1 MPEVASPEAPMQK
14 IIIERNN
21 VRESGADGPTLLF
34 AHGFGCDQNMWRFVI
49 PELERDFRVIAF
61 DYVGSGRS
69 LATAYDR
76 RRYASLD
83 GYAQDIVEIC
93 EALDLG
99 EVTLVGHSVSGMIG
113 LIAALRA
120 PRRFARLAMVCPSP
134 CFLNH
139 PPDYFG
145 GFERADLQALLDLM
159 DKNYIG
165 WAQYLAPLVIGSSNP
180 QILQGELAESFCS
193 TEPRIARTFAE
204 ATFLSDHRELLPQS
218 SHPVL
223 ILQSRVDALAALQV
237 GEYMHA
243 HMPTSRLRIVEAEGH
258 CLHMTHP
265 QAVVDALRE
274 FVTERA

>member
-1 MPEVASPEAPMQK
+1 MPEASMKQA
-14 IIIERNN
+14 IIERNN
-21 VRESGADGPTLLF
+21 VRQSGADGPVLLL
-34 AHGFGCDQNMWRFVI
+34 AHGFGCDQNMWRFVM
-49 PELERDFRVIAF
+49 PELERDYRVIVF
-61 DYVGSGRS
+61 DYVGCGRS

-76 RRYASLD
+76 RRYASLE

-113 LIAALRA
+113 LIAALEA
-120 PRRFARLAMVCPSP
+120 PQRFARLAMVCPSP

-139 PPDYFG
+139 PPEYFG

-165 WAQYLAPLVIGSSNP
+165 WAQYLAPLVIGTRNP
-180 QILQGELAESFCS
+180 QILQGELADSFCS

-204 ATFLSDHRELLPQS
+204 AVFLSDHRALLPQAR
-218 SHPVL
+218 HPTL

-237 GEYMHA
+237 GEYMQA
-243 HMPTSRLRIVEAEGH
+243 HMPHSQLRVIEGEGH

-265 QAVVDALRE
+265 QAVVAALRD
-274 FVTERA
+274 FVAGVRG